1 MKKILILSGLL
12 FAGLGVFAQEKFT
25 YSPAYISHL
34 KACSIYSEDYSTEI
48 PTGDENSPVL
58 KVKSTEE
65 ILGYINGKCYT
76 KSTVYSY
83 DLDKVI
89 LSIKCGLTR
98 NQTAYIVRKM
108 NDVNQQTTPEAK
120 KALQD
125 QLTKII
131 EDKDVCRVKN
141 YLEE

>member
-1 MKKILILSGLL
+1 MKKIVILCGLL
-12 FAGLGVFAQEKFT
+12 LAGLGVFAQTQNT
-25 YSPAYISHL
+25 YSPEYIKNL
-34 KACSIYSEDYSTEI
+34 KLCREYSEDYTTTI
-48 PTGDENSPVL
+48 QTGDVNSPEL
-58 KVKSTEE
+58 KVKSTESV
-65 ILGYINGKCYT
+65 LGNMNGKCYT

-83 DLDKVI
+83 DLDKII

-98 NQTAYIVRKM
+98 NQLDYIVRKM
-108 NDVNQQTTPEAK
+108 NDVNAQTTPEAK

-141 YLEE
+141 YLE

>member
-1 MKKILILSGLL
+1 MKKLLILSGLL
-12 FAGLGVFAQEKFT
+12 LAGLMACAQEKYT
-25 YSPAYISHL
+25 YSPTYINHL
-34 KACSIYSEDYSTEI
+34 KACSVYSEDYSANI

-65 ILGYINGKCYT
+65 VLGYINGKCYT

-89 LSIKCGLTR
+89 MSIKCGLTR
-98 NQTAYIVRKM
+98 NQVAYIVRKM
-108 NDVNQQTTPEAK
+108 NDVNAQTSKEAK
-120 KALQD
+120 KELQD

>member
-1 MKKILILSGLL
+1 MKKLLILTGLL
-12 FAGLGVFAQEKFT
+12 FAGLMVSAQEQYT

-34 KACSIYSEDYSTEI
+34 KACSVYSEDYTTNI

-58 KVKSTEE
+58 KIKSTEE
-65 ILGYINGKCYT
+65 ILGFVNTKCYT

-83 DLDKVI
+83 DIDKVI
-89 LSIKCGLTR
+89 LSIKCGLSR
-98 NQTAYIVRKM
+98 NQLAYIVRKM
-108 NDVNQQTTPEAK
+108 GEVNSQTTPEAK

>member
-1 MKKILILSGLL
+1 MKKILLLTGLL
-12 FAGLGVFAQEKFT
+12 FMCLGAFAHEQYT
-25 YSPAYISHL
+25 YSPTYISHL
-34 KACSIYSEDYSTEI
+34 KACSIYSEDYTTSI
-48 PTGDENSPVL
+48 PTGDENTPVL

-65 ILGYINGKCYT
+65 VLGYMNGKCYT

-89 LSIKCGLTR
+89 MSIKCGLTSKQLDYIIVKMR
-98 NQTAYIVRKM
+98 EVNAQTSK
-108 NDVNQQTTPEAK
+108 DAK

-131 EDKDVCRVKN
+131 EDRDVCRVKN